1 MKQILLVVSLLMLV
15 SSCEKA
21 AMTAVL
27 ATVFLKEANEPLADE
42 EPKVDVVEEN
52 TQLDGIEAENVQVSE
67 LE

>member
-1 MKQILLVVSLLMLV
+1 MKQILLIGPLLMLV

-27 ATVFLKEANEPLADE
+27 ATVFLKEANAPLADE
-42 EPKVDVVEEN
+42 ETGVEAAEEN
-52 TQLDGIEAENVQVSE
+52 TQLDGLEVENVQVSE

>member
-42 EPKVDVVEEN
+42 EPNVDVVEEN
-52 TQLDGIEAENVQVSE
+52 TQLDGIEVENVQVSE

>member
-1 MKQILLVVSLLMLV
+1 MKQILLIVSLLMLV

-27 ATVFLKEANEPLADE
+27 ATVFLKEANEPLADA
-42 EPKVDVVEEN
+42 EPEVGVVEEN
-52 TQLDGIEAENVQVSE
+52 TQLDGIEVENVQVSE

>member
-1 MKQILLVVSLLMLV
+1 MKHILLIVSLLMLV

-27 ATVFLKEANEPLADE
+27 ATVFLEEANKPLADE
-42 EPKVDVVEEN
+42 EPEADVVEEN
-52 TQLDGIEAENVQVSE
+52 TQFDGIEVENVQVSE

>member
-21 AMTAVL
+21 AITAVL
-27 ATVFLKEANEPLADE
+27 SIVFLKEANEPLADL
-42 EPKVDVVEEN
+42 EPEVDIVEEN
-52 TQLDGIEAENVQVSE
+52 TQLDGIEVENVQVSE